1 MKAYV
6 NKIAWRRQ
14 PIVIPDLLPLR
25 LLLAFGS
32 GWLVVATVTSVA
44 DAYGAGRAGFVG
56 GLPSTAVVSLLL
68 IGATQSQNAA
78 IQATTLLPLAFSI
91 TFAFLLFYAIPK
103 RMRFGRWMLVA
114 LILWFLASMLVA
126 VLAPDSFTFS
136 LAGSVAAPL
145 IIFFVH
151 KRIGIDDAP
160 RVSLGFSVRRMIWRG
175 ALGGGVVSVVVTTS
189 ALSGPLV
196 AGAIAGVPAIRSSS
210 LYATSRAHGVGFSRS
225 LTKSF
230 MRTGILTIIPYCVAA
245 RYLFSAV
252 GIWWGTLFAYVVI
265 SPAAWLAWN

>member
-1 MKAYV
+1 M
-6 NKIAWRRQ
+6 
-14 PIVIPDLLPLR
+14 IPDLLPLR

-44 DAYGAGRAGFVG
+44 DAHGAGRAGFAG

-68 IGATQSQNAA
+68 IGATQSQDAA
-78 IQATTLLPLAFSI
+78 IQATTLLPLAFSV
-91 TFAFLLFYAIPK
+91 TFAFLLFYAFPK
-103 RMRFGRWMLVA
+103 RMRFGRRMLVA
-114 LILWFLASMLVA
+114 LALWFLASMLVA

-136 LAGSVAAPL
+136 LAGSVAASL

-151 KRIGIDDAP
+151 RRIRVEDVP
-160 RVSLGFSVRRMIWRG
+160 RVPSRFSVGQMIWRG
-175 ALGGGVVSVVVTTS
+175 ALGGCVVAGVVTIST
-189 ALSGPLV
+189 LSGPLV
-196 AGAIAGVPAIRSSS
+196 AGAFAGVPAIWSSS
-210 LYATSRAHGVGFSRS
+210 LYATSRAHGVEFSRS

-252 GIWWGTLFAYVVI
+252 GIWWGTLFAYLLI
-265 SPAAWLAWN
+265 SPAAWLAWELTRCGSD